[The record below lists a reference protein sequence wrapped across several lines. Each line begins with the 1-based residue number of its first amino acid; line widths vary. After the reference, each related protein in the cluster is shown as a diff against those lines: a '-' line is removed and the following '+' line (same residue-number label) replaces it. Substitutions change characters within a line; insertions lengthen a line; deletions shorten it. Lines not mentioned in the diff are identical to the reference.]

1 MFIGSNLERNNCS
14 ENWLRPHYSL
24 NLQTRKA
31 YFAPLQYKLKMVA
44 PQISME
50 EVKKVKNNAILGG
63 RNNCWEL
70 KLSIFLQLYREGVRN
85 TWER

>member
-14 ENWLRPHYSL
+14 ENWLRPYYSL

-70 KLSIFLQLYREGVRN
+70 KLSIFLQLSREEVRN
-85 TWER
+85 TFER

>member
-1 MFIGSNLERNNCS
+1 
-14 ENWLRPHYSL
+14 
-24 NLQTRKA
+24 
-31 YFAPLQYKLKMVA
+31 MVA